1 MAVPSGYIPLES
13 WLKKY
18 QPGTSFESTGAIAG
32 DSFLPDKMMEGSPWQ
47 MSTMPVP
54 PGGDI
59 GQPVA
64 PGSGEELM
72 PSFERTTPGGVTA
85 FSLDPPSPSGSPA
98 PSAFSLDSPSS
109 SDLAPSGGG
118 TLSSDLTPSGSG
130 GTPDFMKYLGQT
142 GTPDISNT
150 YWDPAQRK
158 KSSEQFGKTM
168 QPRTTEAMNRLLTSV
183 GPMAGGERAKK
194 MTSGVI
200 NPINQKILDFEMG
213 LEGKGYDFAADLPF
227 KLAGYTGKLGGSPTI
242 PGMQAASGLASAQ
255 QQREYMPKQFG
266 LQESQV
272 SGYMPEGGDTL
283 QRHMYENMSP
293 YQESLVAATEKD
305 TELEAL
311 KSIMN
316 AMGLVDWGSGIGD
329 WLGGI
334 GA

>member
-1 MAVPSGYIPLES
+1 MA
-13 WLKKY
+13 
-18 QPGTSFESTGAIAG
+18 TG
-32 DSFLPDKMMEGSPWQ
+32 Q
-47 MSTMPVP
+47 
-54 PGGDI
+54 
-59 GQPVA
+59 
-64 PGSGEELM
+64 
-72 PSFERTTPGGVTA
+72 
-85 FSLDPPSPSGSPA
+85 
-98 PSAFSLDSPSS
+98 
-109 SDLAPSGGG
+109 
-118 TLSSDLTPSGSG
+118 
-130 GTPDFMKYLGQT
+130 TPDFMNYLGQT

-329 WLGGI
+329 IGDWLGGI